1 MKPFSYPSETMQ
13 RQLEEAKAY
22 LRARG
27 KYIIDAGNKWQFSNT
42 VQWDEYRKLAQT
54 GPRRMAA

>member
-1 MKPFSYPSETMQ
+1 MQPFSYPSEKMQ

-27 KYIIDAGNKWQFSNT
+27 KYIIDTGNKWHFSDT
-42 VQWDEYRKLAQT
+42 VQWDEYKKLAQNNQ
-54 GPRRMAA
+54 RLAA

>member
-1 MKPFSYPSETMQ
+1 MKTYSYSSETMQ

-27 KYIIDAGNKWQFSNT
+27 KYVIDKGNNWHFSHT
-42 VQWDEYRKLAQT
+42 VQWDEYKKLA
-54 GPRRMAA
+54 RAAQLQAA

>member
-1 MKPFSYPSETMQ
+1 MKTYSYSSETMQ

-27 KYIIDAGNKWQFSNT
+27 KYVIDKGNNWHFSHT
-42 VQWDEYRKLAQT
+42 VQWDEYKKLARAEQLQ
-54 GPRRMAA
+54 AA

>member
-1 MKPFSYPSETMQ
+1 MKTFSYSSETMQ

-27 KYIIDAGNKWQFSNT
+27 KYVLDQGNNWRFSHT
-42 VQWDEYRKLAQT
+42 VQWDEYKRLAQT
-54 GPRRMAA
+54 GQRPAA